1 LGAEQASR
9 IGLDHGRQNSGRP
22 AAQAKAVF
30 SPFVSQQSR
39 VSAMVL
45 NYNGRALLEVILPSL
60 ARQTYADLDVV
71 VIDDASSDTSRDYV
85 ATEFPSVTFLS
96 TGPRNVGVSAALN
109 VAVGAATGELVA
121 LLNNDLELEAD
132 WLEQLVAGIDR
143 HPEAGSVAGKT
154 LNYWRRHELDGA
166 GDVFTLS
173 ATAHRRGVGG
183 PDNGQYERE
192 EEVFAPSAG
201 AALYRAA
208 ALADVGPFDE
218 SFMAYLEDVDW
229 GLRAQLAGYRAWYV
243 PTAVAFHM
251 GSKTTGGDTSAL
263 YYGLLRRNTIAILV
277 KDVPFRFIARN
288 LVRIA
293 GHHVI
298 GLVQSA
304 RRRRLGVH
312 LRAFADAARHLP
324 GWWRARRVIFA
335 TRRISVREFDRFVT
349 PPRERSG
356 SATTSIQPPPTH
368 G

>member
-1 LGAEQASR
+1 
-9 IGLDHGRQNSGRP
+9 
-22 AAQAKAVF
+22 
-30 SPFVSQQSR
+30 
-39 VSAMVL
+39 MVL

-60 ARQTYADLDVV
+60 ARQTYADLEVV
-71 VIDDASSDTSRDYV
+71 VIDDASSDDSSEYV
-85 ATEFPSVTFLS
+85 RAFPSVRFVS

-109 VAVGAATGELVA
+109 VAVASARGELVA
-121 LLNNDLELEAD
+121 LLNNDLELEPD
-132 WLEQLVAGIDR
+132 WLEHLVAAIDR

-154 LNYWRRHELDGA
+154 LNYWRRAELDGT

-173 ATAHRRGVGG
+173 ATAHRRGVGAR
-183 PDNGQYERE
+183 DNGQYERE

-218 SFMAYLEDVDW
+218 SFTAYLEDVDW

-243 PTAVAFHM
+243 PTAVGYHM

-277 KDVPFRFIARN
+277 KDVPARFIVRN
-288 LVRIA
+288 IVHIT
-293 GHHVI
+293 GHHAV
-298 GLVQSA
+298 GLIQSA

-324 GWWRARRVIFA
+324 QWWRARRVIFA
-335 TRRISVREFDRFVT
+335 ARRIDLREFDRLATPRGERSVPAAT
-349 PPRERSG
+349 PP
-356 SATTSIQPPPTH
+356 AH